1 MQGCLCYSGVTLCG
15 LVSKGEK
22 GNTQLNN
29 KGPPWQLSVEFLLI
43 RIKTE
48 VEKDELER
56 RLCSLIMVIDFVS
69 MLGKTSVF
77 FDELLY

>member
-29 KGPPWQLSVEFLLI
+29 KGTPWQLSVEFLLI